1 MSSFLTEARAIA
13 PDLAALRHAFHRRPE
28 IGNHEFETA
37 ARIEATLR
45 DLGIPARRVLDTAVV
60 ARLEGGLPGKT
71 VALRADMDALPLAEA
86 TGADFASENPGRM
99 HACGHDAHT
108 AMMLGVAKKG
118 GTGITDEMHDKMMEL
133 YKKTANALAGYFD
146 IEIDPSNVEVSYDYR
161 IDLSYDT
168 QNLPDLVVS
177 EYAILD
183 EDYVEGDSVTPVSIV
198 NNTITGSFDYDN
210 MTDNFSYSTFTVRIY
225 FKWYEGEDES
235 MNDAA
240 DTLIGSNAA
249 NSINTTFDVTANISF
264 NQKLS

>member
-1 MSSFLTEARAIA
+1 M
-13 PDLAALRHAFHRRPE
+13 
-28 IGNHEFETA
+28 
-37 ARIEATLR
+37 
-45 DLGIPARRVLDTAVV
+45 
-60 ARLEGGLPGKT
+60 
-71 VALRADMDALPLAEA
+71 
-86 TGADFASENPGRM
+86 
-99 HACGHDAHT
+99 
-108 AMMLGVAKKG
+108 AKKFRILLIFISLSLCLCVMSNTYSRYIA
-118 GTGITDEMHDKMMEL
+118 GTTGDLEVYFAKWQILLNGTDITSNNSSISLTPQIIHSDYVADNK
-133 YKKTANALAGYFD
+133 LAPSSEGYFD

-168 QNLPDLVVS
+168 DNLPDLVVS

-183 EDYVEGDSVTPVSIV
+183 EDYVEGDSVTPISIA

-249 NSINTTFDVTANISF
+249 NDINTTFDVTANISF
-264 NQKLS
+264 SQKLS